1 MGLGLTTLA
10 RKTRC
15 PRCGYDLAGLDG
27 FAPCPECGIDATGRD
42 DLRDRR
48 QRRLAFLHSYWAL
61 ALLSALPLLPLL
73 VNCVAAVFW
82 QRALPWQAGYHF
94 HVETNEFM
102 VLDVTSGLAILG
114 FLGSVVLWPF
124 LVLLLA
130 YTLWLRWCDRHHQGT
145 PWWLWLL
152 MPGPLL
158 LPFALWWAIDWL
170 LVFPD

>member
-1 MGLGLTTLA
+1 MGLGLDTHA

-15 PRCGYDLAGLDG
+15 PRCGYDLAGLG
-27 FAPCPECGIDATGRD
+27 QLAPCPECGTDALGREE
-42 DLRDRR
+42 LRDRR

-61 ALLSALPLLPLL
+61 AILSALPLLPLL
-73 VNCVAAVFW
+73 INAIAATLW
-82 QRALPWQAGYHF
+82 QNAWPWQPGYQA
-94 HVETNEFM
+94 HVESNDFLL
-102 VLDVTSGLAILG
+102 LDVSAGLTILG

-130 YTLWLRWCDRHHQGT
+130 YTLWSRWCDRHHRAT

-152 MPGPLL
+152 MPGPIL
-158 LPFALWWAIDWL
+158 LPFAMWWAIGWL